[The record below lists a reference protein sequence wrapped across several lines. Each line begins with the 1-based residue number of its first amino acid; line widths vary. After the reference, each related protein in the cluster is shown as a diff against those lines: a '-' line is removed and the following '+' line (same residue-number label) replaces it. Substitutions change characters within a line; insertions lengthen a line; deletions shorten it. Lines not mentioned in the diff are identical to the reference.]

1 MAWAASQVNPG
12 GEIGAENGRQGHV
25 NWIENN
31 GEWDGSYVDN
41 TDVFNVMNQVVPEPA
56 TMALLALGGLGVLVR
71 RRRR

>member
-1 MAWAASQVNPG
+1 M
-12 GEIGAENGRQGHV
+12 